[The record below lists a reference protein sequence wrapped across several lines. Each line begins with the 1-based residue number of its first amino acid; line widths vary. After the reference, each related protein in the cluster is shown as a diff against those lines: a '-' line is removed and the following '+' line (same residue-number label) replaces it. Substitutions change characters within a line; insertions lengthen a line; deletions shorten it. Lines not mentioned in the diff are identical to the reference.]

1 MKKKTVAA
9 LGVGAA
15 VGAGLGILFAPKSGK
30 ETRED
35 LKNKINELRNK
46 VKEIDAEDVK
56 KYVEDK
62 IDLIEK
68 ELKDLDK
75 EKVLKIAKD
84 QAKKI
89 EKQCK
94 DLAKFVKD
102 KSEPVLSDAVEAVRQ
117 KALEVT
123 KVSLGGKGEELKSW

>member
-30 ETRED
+30 ETREE
-35 LKNKINELRNK
+35 LKTKITELRNK
-46 VKEIDAEDVK
+46 VKELDIEDVK
-56 KYVEDK
+56 KYVEEK
-62 IDLIEK
+62 INLIEK
-68 ELKDLDK
+68 EIKELDK
-75 EKVLKIAKD
+75 EKVLKIAKT

-89 EKQCK
+89 EKECK

-102 KSEPVLSDAVEAVRQ
+102 KSEPVLTNAVEAVRE

-123 KVSLGGKGEELKSW
+123 KQVLAKLEA

>member
-30 ETRED
+30 ETREE
-35 LKNKINELRNK
+35 LKTKITELRNK
-46 VKEIDAEDVK
+46 VKELDIEDVK
-56 KYVEDK
+56 KYVEEK
-62 IDLIEK
+62 INLIENEIK
-68 ELKDLDK
+68 ELDK
-75 EKVLKIAKD
+75 EKVLKIAKT

-89 EKQCK
+89 EKECK

-102 KSEPVLSDAVEAVRQ
+102 KSEPVLTNAVEAVRE

-123 KVSLGGKGEELKSW
+123 KQVLAKLEA

>member
-30 ETRED
+30 ETREE
-35 LKNKINELRNK
+35 LKTKITQLRNK
-46 VKEIDAEDVK
+46 VKELDIEDVK
-56 KYVEDK
+56 KYVEEK
-62 IDLIEK
+62 INLIENEIK
-68 ELKDLDK
+68 ELDK
-75 EKVLKIAKD
+75 EKVLKIAKT

-89 EKQCK
+89 EKECK

-102 KSEPVLSDAVEAVRQ
+102 KSEPVLTNAVEAVRE

-123 KVSLGGKGEELKSW
+123 KQVLAKLEA

>member
-15 VGAGLGILFAPKSGK
+15 VGAGLGVLFAPKSGK

-35 LKNKINELRNK
+35 LKNKITELRNK
-46 VKEIDAEDVK
+46 VKEIDIEDVK

-62 IDLIEK
+62 INVIEK

-89 EKQCK
+89 EKECK

-102 KSEPVLSDAVEAVRQ
+102 KSEPVLTDAVEAVRQ

-123 KVSLGGKGEELKSW
+123 KQALAKLEN

>member
-9 LGVGAA
+9 LGVGAT

-30 ETRED
+30 ETREE
-35 LKNKINELRNK
+35 LKTKITELRNK
-46 VKEIDAEDVK
+46 VKELDIEDVK
-56 KYVEDK
+56 KYVEEK
-62 IDLIEK
+62 INLIENEIK
-68 ELKDLDK
+68 ELDK
-75 EKVLKIAKD
+75 EKVLKIAKT

-89 EKQCK
+89 EKECK

-102 KSEPVLSDAVEAVRQ
+102 KSEPVLTNAVEAVRE

-123 KVSLGGKGEELKSW
+123 KQVLAKLEA